1 MNLMSLQ
8 EGARPDIVVL
18 GKALSGGVLPVSA
31 VLCDDHIMLNIRP
44 GEHGSTYGGNPLACK
59 VAMASLEVLIEE
71 KLAENA
77 ERMGQLLREH
87 MAQLP
92 ASVVKLV
99 RGRGLLNAIQV
110 KQQSEF

>member
-1 MNLMSLQ
+1 MTTSCSTSGNKTIMNNKT
-8 EGARPDIVVL
+8 INNNNNNN
-18 GKALSGGVLPVSA
+18 
-31 VLCDDHIMLNIRP
+31 NIRP

-92 ASVVKLV
+92 DSVVRLV

-110 KQQSEF
+110 H